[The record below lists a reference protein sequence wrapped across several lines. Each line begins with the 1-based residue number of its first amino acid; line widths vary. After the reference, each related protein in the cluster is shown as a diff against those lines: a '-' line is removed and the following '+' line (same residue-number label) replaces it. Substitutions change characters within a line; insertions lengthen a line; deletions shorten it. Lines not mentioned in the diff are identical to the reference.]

1 MMQTLWQD
9 LRYGVRMLLKN
20 PGFASIAVLTLTL
33 GIGANTAIFS
43 VVNAVL
49 LRPLPYTEPERLVW
63 FWGVQPMLP
72 LPQAAHS
79 PADFLD
85 YQAQN
90 NSFAEMTAYRNLSFT
105 LTGDGQPERIDG
117 RIVSANYFSLLG
129 VKTAIGRAFAP
140 EDGRAGAARVAV
152 LSHGFWQSHFNDDPK
167 AIGTAL
173 TLNGERATVIGIMP
187 PDFKEADVE
196 LWINPKQVVPDFSTT
211 SRDDILTLR
220 THNYLRVIG
229 RLKSGVTIAQAQA
242 DISSI
247 VARLQRQYPQ
257 TNAVRSVRLVSL
269 HERVVGDLR
278 QTMLVLFGA
287 VGLVLLIASANVA
300 NLMIVRATARGKEIA
315 IRLAL
320 GAGRWRIMR
329 QLLAESVLLA
339 CMGGAC
345 GWLLAVWSVDLL
357 LALSPAGTPR
367 LPEVRLDHQVFGFTL
382 FLSLATGVVFG
393 LFPALAASR
402 TDLNQTLKEGGRSA
416 ASDGRGHRM
425 RGALVIAEVAL
436 ALVVLIGAGLLI
448 KSFARLQNVAP
459 GFDPNGLTTMLI
471 WLSDARYLEATRR
484 VAFLQELRARLSVL
498 PGVQSVAIANDLP
511 IRGNDS
517 SNFPIIEGRPL
528 PAPNERILTGIHV
541 VSPGYFQAM
550 GIRLRKGRELT
561 ERDNENAPLVM
572 VINETAGHSL
582 WPGEEA
588 LGKRLRFGGDNAPW
602 VEIVGIVD
610 DVKHDGL
617 HEDAGPHVYGSHLQA
632 SWPTLRVALRSR
644 LDPATVAVAV
654 RRETQA
660 IDPTQPVSD
669 LKTME
674 EIMSDSV
681 APRRFALT
689 LFGLFAGVALLL
701 TVIGIYGVL
710 AYTVAERTRE
720 IGIRMAL
727 GAQTNNVLRLMIGQ
741 GMKLAVGGVSVG
753 LIGAFAM
760 TRLMKDLLFSVS
772 ATDPATFAAVALF
785 LIGVALLA
793 CYLPARKAT
802 KIDPITALRHE

>member
-1 MMQTLWQD
+1 MHRLLEAVRIAWWSWRTLCHKKTGP
-9 LRYGVRMLLKN
+9 RRKH
-20 PGFASIAVLTLTL
+20 
-33 GIGANTAIFS
+33 
-43 VVNAVL
+43 
-49 LRPLPYTEPERLVW
+49 EREV
-63 FWGVQPMLP
+63 GK
-72 LPQAAHS
+72 
-79 PADFLD
+79 
-85 YQAQN
+85 
-90 NSFAEMTAYRNLSFT
+90 
-105 LTGDGQPERIDG
+105 G
-117 RIVSANYFSLLG
+117 
-129 VKTAIGRAFAP
+129 
-140 EDGRAGAARVAV
+140 
-152 LSHGFWQSHFNDDPK
+152 
-167 AIGTAL
+167 L

-187 PDFKEADVE
+187 PDFKEAGVE

-211 SRDDILTLR
+211 SRDDVLALR
-220 THNYLRVIG
+220 TNNYLRVIG
-229 RLKSGVTIAQAQA
+229 RLKPGVTIAQAQG

-345 GWLLAVWSVDLL
+345 GWLLAVWGVDLM

-367 LPEVRLDHQVFGFTL
+367 LPEVRLDHRVFGFTL

-393 LFPALAASR
+393 LFTALAASR

-416 ASDGRGHRM
+416 ASDGRGHRL

-484 VAFLQELRARLSVL
+484 VAFLRELRARLSVL

-517 SNFPIIEGRPL
+517 SNFPIIEGRPV

-550 GIRLRKGRELT
+550 GIPLRKGRELT

-572 VINETAGHSL
+572 VINETAARSL
-582 WPGEEA
+582 WPGE
-588 LGKRLRFGGDNAPW
+588 
-602 VEIVGIVD
+602 
-610 DVKHDGL
+610 
-617 HEDAGPHVYGSHLQA
+617 
-632 SWPTLRVALRSR
+632 
-644 LDPATVAVAV
+644 
-654 RRETQA
+654 
-660 IDPTQPVSD
+660 
-669 LKTME
+669 
-674 EIMSDSV
+674 
-681 APRRFALT
+681 FALT

-720 IGIRMAL
+720 IGIRIAL

-741 GMKLAVGGVSVG
+741 GMKLALGGVSVG

-772 ATDPATFAAVALF
+772 ATDPATFAGVALF

>member
-1 MMQTLWQD
+1 MQTLWQD
-9 LRYGVRMLLKN
+9 LRYGARMLLKK
-20 PGFASIAVLTLTL
+20 PGFTLIAILTLAL

-49 LRPLPYTEPERLVW
+49 LRSLPFKEPERLVW

-72 LPQAAHS
+72 QANHS

-90 NSFAEMTAYRNLSFT
+90 NSFAEVTAYRNLSFT
-105 LTGDGQPERIDG
+105 LTGAGQPERIDG

-152 LSHGFWQSHFNDDPK
+152 LSHGFWQSHFNGDPK
-167 AIGTAL
+167 VIGKAL
-173 TLNGERATVIGIMP
+173 TLNGESATVIGIMP
-187 PDFKEADVE
+187 PDFKETDVE

-211 SRDDILTLR
+211 LRDDILTLR
-220 THNYLRVIG
+220 TNNYLRVIG
-229 RLKSGVTIAQAQA
+229 RLKPGVTIAQAQA
-242 DISSI
+242 DINSI
-247 VARLQRQYPQ
+247 VVRLQRQYPQ
-257 TNAVRSVRLVSL
+257 TNAVRNVRLVSL
-269 HERVVGDLR
+269 HERFVGDLR

-329 QLLAESVLLA
+329 QLLMESVLLA
-339 CMGGAC
+339 CLGGAC
-345 GWLLAVWSVDLL
+345 GWLLAVWGVDLL

-367 LPEVRLDHQVFGFTL
+367 LSEVRLDQQVFGFTL
-382 FLSLATGVVFG
+382 LLSLSTGVVFG
-393 LFPALAASR
+393 LFPALAASK
-402 TDLNQTLKEGGRSA
+402 TDLNQALKEVGRSA
-416 ASDGRGHRM
+416 ATDGRRHRL

-471 WLSDARYLEATRR
+471 WLSDAKYLEARRR
-484 VAFLQELRARLSVL
+484 VAFLLELRERLSVS

-517 SNFPIIEGRPL
+517 SNFPVIEGRPM

-541 VSPGYFQAM
+541 VSPNYFQAM
-550 GIRLRKGRELT
+550 GIPLLKGCELT

-572 VINETAGHSL
+572 VINETAARSL

-588 LGKRLRFGGDNAPW
+588 LGKRLKFGRDDAPW
-602 VEIVGIVD
+602 IEVVGVVG

-617 HEDAGPHVYGSHLQA
+617 HADAGPHVYGSHLQA

-644 LDPATVAVAV
+644 LDLATVTAAV

-660 IDPTQPVSD
+660 IDPTQPVSNV
-669 LKTME
+669 KTMDE
-674 EIMSDSV
+674 VMSDSV

-689 LFGLFAGVALLL
+689 LFNLFAGIALLL
-701 TVIGIYGVL
+701 TVVGIYGVL
-710 AYTVAERTRE
+710 AYTVSERTRE

-727 GAQTNNVLRLMIGQ
+727 GAQTNNVLRLVIGQ
-741 GMKLAVGGVSVG
+741 GMKLALGGVSAG
-753 LIGAFAM
+753 LIGAFAL
-760 TRLMKDLLFSVS
+760 TRLMEDLLFDVS
-772 ATDPATFAAVALF
+772 ATDPLTFVLAPLGLAL
-785 LIGVALLA
+785 VTLLA
-793 CYLPARKAT
+793 CWIPARRAAKV
-802 KIDPITALRHE
+802 DPMIALRCE